1 MMGTGAELALTLLF
15 GLLDR
20 STQILAL
27 IAKAKAEGRDVSQA
41 ELDSLSQADDVA
53 RAELVIAIAKR
64 RAQEAKTA

>member
-1 MMGTGAELALTLLF
+1 MGTGAELALTLLF

-27 IAKAKAEGRDVSQA
+27 IAKAKAEGRDVSQT

-64 RAQEAKTA
+64 RAQEAKA